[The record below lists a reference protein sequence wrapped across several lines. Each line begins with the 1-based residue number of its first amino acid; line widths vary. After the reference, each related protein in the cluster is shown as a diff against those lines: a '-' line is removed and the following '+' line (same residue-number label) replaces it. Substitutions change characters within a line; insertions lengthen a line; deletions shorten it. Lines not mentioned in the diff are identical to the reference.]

1 MVDFAD
7 LADVRL
13 AVQQHFARFDEMV
26 VAPRQ
31 ADGPAAV
38 HVQQRHDFFVHM
50 AAQHHFHHVHGFA
63 VGNAHALHEFAFFAD
78 FFQHSVNL
86 RAAAVD
92 DDGVDAHQFEQHDV
106 FGKAFFQLRLGHG
119 VAAVFH
125 HQRAACK
132 AADIGQG
139 FR

>member
-1 MVDFAD
+1 
-7 LADVRL
+7 
-13 AVQQHFARFDEMV
+13 
-26 VAPRQ
+26 
-31 ADGPAAV
+31 
-38 HVQQRHDFFVHM
+38 M

-63 VGNAHALHEFAFFAD
+63 VGNTHALHEFAFFAD
-78 FFQHSVNL
+78 FFQHPVNL
-86 RAAAVD
+86 RATAVD
-92 DDGVDAHQFEQHDV
+92 DDGVDTHQFEQDDV

-125 HQRAACK
+125 DQRAACK